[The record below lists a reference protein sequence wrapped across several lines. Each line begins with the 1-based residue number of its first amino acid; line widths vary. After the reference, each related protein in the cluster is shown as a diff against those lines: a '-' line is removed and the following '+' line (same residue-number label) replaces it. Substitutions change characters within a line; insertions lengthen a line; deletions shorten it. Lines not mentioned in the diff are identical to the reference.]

1 MVEVHLF
8 NLSHSSSPSIF
19 NTLEAF
25 GASDSLVALKTDF
38 VTTDKIKKSSF
49 LAGFYILRCVLTL
62 FEWKYVFFFSLSFF
76 FGGGGGGAILQ

>member
-49 LAGFYILRCVLTL
+49 LAGFYILRLCFDFIRMKVC
-62 FEWKYVFFFSLSFF
+62 FFFFLCLFF
-76 FGGGGGGAILQ
+76 GGGGGAILQ